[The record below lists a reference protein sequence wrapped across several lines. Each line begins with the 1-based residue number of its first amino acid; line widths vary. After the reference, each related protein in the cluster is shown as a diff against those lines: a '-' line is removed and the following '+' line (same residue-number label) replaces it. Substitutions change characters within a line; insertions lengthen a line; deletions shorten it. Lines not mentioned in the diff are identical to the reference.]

1 MAHPGPTSESG
12 MLKPAVRLA
21 GTALLALIFSN
32 GTGCLPA
39 LASPSPMLPVK
50 STVLVTDGRVD
61 ASMLVG
67 SDAAP
72 SVKAALAKI
81 PVGFISEPLGSITL
95 HRSELSQKLGSFA
108 AMFEL
113 PQRVQVL
120 RKGSMLSGEEIAA
133 KVREL
138 CYERIEKEIAGDVQI
153 DLANLPRHIVL
164 PEPPESWALT
174 PMSSNKLGM
183 RVFQLEA
190 RCGQTTI
197 RQIIQADVSRTVRVA
212 KLRRLA
218 KRGECLSAADLIEET
233 IHLRNDQS
241 NPVVPINDVVGKQ
254 LSNFKS
260 PGTMVRANDLAS
272 ACIPEPKR
280 NSVSKAIA
288 PTVISAPDDHVE
300 SPPLPGETGPEPVPV
315 AKPADTYLVK
325 NGDRVEFTVKTGSL
339 CLVVPAKALQNGR
352 AGESIKLLNLQNN
365 RPIKGTITAEGKVEH
380 VAN

>member
-1 MAHPGPTSESG
+1 MAHPGSISESG

-21 GTALLALIFSN
+21 GTALLALLFAN
-32 GTGCLPA
+32 GVGCLPA
-39 LASPSPMLPVK
+39 HAATSPMLPVK

-108 AMFEL
+108 TMFEL

-120 RKGSMLSGEEIAA
+120 RKGAMLSGEEIAA

-138 CYERIEKEIAGDVQI
+138 CYERIEKEIAGEVRI
-153 DLANLPRHIVL
+153 DLSNLPRHIVL
-164 PEPPESWALT
+164 PEPPETWVLT

-190 RCGQTTI
+190 RCGETTV

-212 KLRRLA
+212 RLRRLA
-218 KRGECLSAADLIEET
+218 KRGECLSASDLIEET
-233 IHLRNDQS
+233 IRLRNDQP
-241 NPVVPINDVVGKQ
+241 NPVVAIGEAVGKQ
-254 LSNFKS
+254 LANFKS
-260 PGTMVRANDLAS
+260 PGTIVRASDLAS
-272 ACIPEPKR
+272 ACGPEPKQ
-280 NSVSKAIA
+280 NK
-288 PTVISAPDDHVE
+288 ISSNIHSPVKSGPDDHVE
-300 SPPLPGETGPEPVPV
+300 SPALPGETGPEPVV
-315 AKPADTYLVK
+315 AENTASGYLVK
-325 NGDRVEFTVKTGSL
+325 NGDKVEFTVKTGSL

-352 AGESIKLLNLQNN
+352 AGESIRLLNLQNN
-365 RPIKGTITAEGKVEH
+365 RPIKGIITSEGKVEH

>member
-1 MAHPGPTSESG
+1 MAHLRQPTDSG
-12 MLKPAVRLA
+12 FLKPAAHLA
-21 GTALLALIFSN
+21 GTALLALFLSF
-32 GTGCLPA
+32 GPAPLPA
-39 LASPSPMLPVK
+39 RAATSPMLPVK

-95 HRSELSQKLGSFA
+95 HRNELSRKLGSFA
-108 AMFEL
+108 TMFEL

-120 RKGSMLSGEEIAA
+120 RKGAMLSGEEIAA

-138 CYERIEKEIAGDVQI
+138 CYERIEKDVAGDVQV
-153 DLANLPRHIVL
+153 DLSNLPRHVVL
-164 PEPPESWALT
+164 PEPPESWTLT

-190 RCGQTTI
+190 RCGETTV

-212 KLRRLA
+212 KLRRLV
-218 KRGECLSAADLIEET
+218 KRGECLSANDLIEET
-233 IHLRNDQS
+233 IRLRNDQP
-241 NPVVPINDVVGKQ
+241 NPVVAIGEVVGKQ
-254 LSNFKS
+254 LANFKS
-260 PGTMVRANDLAS
+260 PGTIVRAGDLAS
-272 ACIPEPKR
+272 ACIPEPKQ
-280 NSVSKAIA
+280 NTLSNMTHVSEN
-288 PTVISAPDDHVE
+288 TDSADHAE
-300 SPPLPGETGPEPVPV
+300 SPALPGETGPEPEPIGNSSGE
-315 AKPADTYLVK
+315 YLVK
-325 NGDRVEFTVKTGSL
+325 NGEQVEFTVKSGSL

-352 AGESIKLLNLQNN
+352 AGESIRLLNLQNK
-365 RPIKGTITAEGKVEH
+365 RPIKGIITAEGKVEH

>member
-1 MAHPGPTSESG
+1 
-12 MLKPAVRLA
+12 
-21 GTALLALIFSN
+21 
-32 GTGCLPA
+32 
-39 LASPSPMLPVK
+39 MLPVK

-108 AMFEL
+108 GMFEL

-120 RKGSMLSGEEIAA
+120 RKGAMLSGEELAA

-138 CYERIEKEIAGDVQI
+138 CFERIEKGIAGDVQI
-153 DLANLPRHIVL
+153 DLSSLPHHVVL
-164 PEPPESWALT
+164 PEPPESWTLT
-174 PMSSNKLGM
+174 PMSSNRLGM

-190 RCGQTTI
+190 RCGQTTV
-197 RQIIQADVSRTVRVA
+197 RQIIQADVTRTVRVA

-218 KRGECLSAADLIEET
+218 KRGECLSAADLIETT
-233 IHLRNDQS
+233 IHLRNDQP
-241 NPVVPINDVVGKQ
+241 NPVVAMNEVVGKQ
-254 LSNFKS
+254 LANFKS
-260 PGTMVRANDLAS
+260 PGTIVRASDLAS
-272 ACIPEPKR
+272 ACIPEQKR
-280 NSVSKAIA
+280 NSVPKAVA
-288 PTVISAPDDHVE
+288 PAAISAPDDHVE

-315 AKPADTYLVK
+315 EKLTSTYMVK

-365 RPIKGTITAEGKVEH
+365 RPIKGIIIAEGKVEH